1 MSGHTVWSITRICCS
16 FTRPPCTVISDR
28 AVSIS
33 RKILRFQLNVDCS
46 EILALVIHIVC
57 TWDRINVRRSTWN
70 GIAAVPPWTDLTRAR
85 IAYQVQEATIPWCKG
100 TSDAN
105 GCRCP
110 GAMSGEETVNFLG
123 EWRGG
128 IVPPR
133 SRRTGHEPLS
143 SYGSHCRA
151 TQRTQL
157 PVSKEPWI
165 ALRDAPEPLLCSPKN
180 GVAASCI
187 SVSPTCFSQVFSSCA
202 HDADF

>member
-16 FTRPPCTVISDR
+16 LTRPPCTVISDR

-33 RKILRFQLNVDCS
+33 QKILRFQLNVDCS
-46 EILALVIHIVC
+46 EILAQVIHIVC
-57 TWDRINVRRSTWN
+57 TWDWNTVRRSTWN

-85 IAYQVQEATIPWCKG
+85 IAYQVQEATIPCCKD

-110 GAMSGEETVNFLG
+110 EAMSGEETVNFLG

-143 SYGSHCRA
+143 SYGSDCRA
-151 TQRTQL
+151 TLRTQL

-165 ALRDAPEPLLCSPKN
+165 AVRDAPEPLALPAEN
-180 GVAASCI
+180 GVAAFCI
-187 SVSPTCFSQVFSSCA
+187 SASPTGRA
-202 HDADF
+202 RG